1 METGEINPNEIP
13 WDISDS
19 IGEINQAKLLCPGVY
34 YVFLYAPY
42 EGETEFY
49 LVDKRTDTIS
59 NAAKSYGHQVESE
72 PFCLLYPCG
81 TEIKGRK
88 IIDYEIQRYFLKHH
102 LPDADIQELRNTA
115 AEGMEFCPEYFGGL
129 HPPVETPFGQITRY
143 KALMNGVFWTETDTL
158 TEIITIAYP
167 CWLDVFSSYVM
178 QFAVPVGGDG
188 QMETEAAFKYL
199 CFPKKAFPVVLFE
212 LQWHYVKFRD
222 TPYIDKAALMN
233 AIYLDFLDY
242 AVSYNSMEQSGM
254 NDLLG
259 LMLNAIG
266 VETEL
271 KGSVENMIRLTQDAG
286 VDFLR
291 ID

>member
-1 METGEINPNEIP
+1 METGEISPYELP
-13 WDISDS
+13 WDISET
-19 IGEINQAKLLCPGVY
+19 IGEINQAKMLCPGVF

-42 EGETEFY
+42 ENETEFY
-49 LVDKRTDTIS
+49 LVDKRTDAVS
-59 NAAKSYGHQVESE
+59 DAAKSYGHPVKSE
-72 PFCLLYPCG
+72 PLCLLYPCG
-81 TEIKGRK
+81 TEITGRK

-102 LPDADIQELRNTA
+102 LPEADIQELRNTA
-115 AEGMEFCPEYFGGL
+115 AEGMELCPEYFGGL

-143 KALMNGVFWTETDTL
+143 KALMNGVFWAETDTL
-158 TEIITIAYP
+158 KEIITIAYP
-167 CWLDVFSSYVM
+167 CWLDVFTNYVM
-178 QFAVPVGGDG
+178 QFAVPLGGDADA
-188 QMETEAAFKYL
+188 EKEAAFEYL

-212 LQWHYVKFRD
+212 LQQYYVSFRD

-233 AIYLDFLDY
+233 AIYRDFLDY
-242 AVSYNSMEQSGM
+242 AVSFNRIEQSGM

-271 KGSVENMIRLTQDAG
+271 RGSVDNMISLTQDAG
-286 VDFLR
+286 FDFLH